1 MTITSASFLAA
12 VMIVSAIIFFL
23 PRGLPRQI
31 LLAVC
36 NAAFLSLSIPNLTSA
51 VVMAVF
57 VLSGFFVAEIMRQI
71 PNHRA
76 RPYLLASYLV
86 GLLFAFVVLKEYA
99 FLSFLIPPG
108 TVSRWVS
115 LVGLSYIL
123 FRQIHYVVDVSEGQ
137 IEQPSLWTYLNYQFD
152 LFALYS
158 GPIQRYQHFNESWGL
173 LAPILNDAYLRLRA
187 LARIMLGVIKI
198 AAVST
203 VALKIAD
210 HASSRQLHI
219 RSPRDCVAFAELFYA
234 YPAYIYFNFSG
245 YCDIVIAGAA
255 FVGIDLPENFN
266 HPYLARNAIDFWGR
280 WHMTL
285 THWIRDYVFTP
296 MYKKGVE
303 NNVVRPQRLSYACYF
318 IALFLAGLW
327 HGSTANFAIFGLLH
341 GAGVSVTKMWEERI
355 LRRRGRPGL
364 REYLK
369 SRPIYLAATVLTFH
383 FVCFTFLFFPSD
395 LSGRASF
402 LRRFLFER
410 PSAVIATVA
419 TDKGGA

>member
-12 VMIVSAIIFFL
+12 VMIVAGVIFFL

-31 LLAVC
+31 LLALC
-36 NAAFLSLSIPNLTSA
+36 NAAFLSLSIPNLSSA
-51 VVMAVF
+51 IAMAVF
-57 VLSGFFVAEIMRQI
+57 VLSGFFVADLVRRI

-86 GLLFAFVVLKEYA
+86 LLLAAFVTLKEYQ
-99 FLSFLIPPG
+99 FLNFLIPPG
-108 TVSRWVS
+108 TVSRWIS

-123 FRQIHYVVDVSEGQ
+123 FRQIHYVVDVAEGQ
-137 IEQPSLWTYLNYQFD
+137 IERASLWGYLNYQFD

-158 GPIQRYQHFNESWGL
+158 GPIQRYQHFTESWGA
-173 LAPILNDAYLRLRA
+173 LAPILDDTHLRLRA
-187 LARIMLGVIKI
+187 LGRLMLGIIKV
-198 AAVST
+198 AAIST
-203 VALKIAD
+203 LMLKIAD
-210 HASSRQLHI
+210 HAASRQLHI
-219 RSPRDCVAFAELFYA
+219 RSPRDWVAFAALFYA

-245 YCDIVIAGAA
+245 YCDVVIAAAA

-296 MYKKGVE
+296 LYKKGVE
-303 NNVVRPQRLSYACYF
+303 TNIIRPQRLSYACYF

-341 GAGVSVTKMWEERI
+341 GAGVSVTKMWEEHIIR
-355 LRRRGRPGL
+355 
-364 REYLK
+364 
-369 SRPIYLAATVLTFH
+369 
-383 FVCFTFLFFPSD
+383 
-395 LSGRASF
+395 
-402 LRRFLFER
+402 
-410 PSAVIATVA
+410 
-419 TDKGGA
+419 